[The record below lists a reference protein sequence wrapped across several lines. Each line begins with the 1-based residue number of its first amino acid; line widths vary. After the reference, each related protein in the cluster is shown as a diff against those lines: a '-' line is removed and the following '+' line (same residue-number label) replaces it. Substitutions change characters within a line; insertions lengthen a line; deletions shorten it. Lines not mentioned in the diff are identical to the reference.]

1 MSTPV
6 TIEDI
11 YQLFERSQAENDRRA
26 AEYATES
33 ERRAAEYERRAAEW
47 DRRAAEYAAES
58 ERRAAEYERFKIESA
73 REFDRRLQESRIEF
87 DRSLEDVKKIADQ
100 AMRSVEG
107 LSSRWGRFVENM
119 VEPAIVRLFQER
131 NIEVKETHT
140 RVKAKRGTI
149 KMEIDI
155 LAVDD
160 TVAVAVEVK
169 SRLNQKQINAFIKR
183 LGNFKSAF
191 PAYANYDIYGAVA
204 AIEIDAGAD
213 VYAYKQGL
221 FVIKQS
227 GDTVKIDND
236 SAFQPLTW

>member
-1 MSTPV
+1 MSTPI

-11 YQLFERSQAENDRRA
+11 YQLFERSQAENDRRVAENDHRA
-26 AEYATES
+26 AEND
-33 ERRAAEYERRAAEW
+33 RRAAESKAEY
-47 DRRAAEYAAES
+47 DRRAAEY
-58 ERRAAEYERFKIESA
+58 AAEYERFKIESA
-73 REFDRRLQESRIEF
+73 REFDRRLQESRVEF

-131 NIEVKETHT
+131 NIDVKETHT

-204 AIEIDAGAD
+204 AIEIDGGAD

-236 SAFQPLTW
+236 SAFQPVTW

>member
-11 YQLFERSQAENDRRA
+11 YQLFERSQAEN
-26 AEYATES
+26 
-33 ERRAAEYERRAAEW
+33 

>member
-26 AEYATES
+26 AEN
-33 ERRAAEYERRAAEW
+33 

>member
-26 AEYATES
+26 AES
-33 ERRAAEYERRAAEW
+33 ERRAAEW
-47 DRRAAEYAAES
+47 DRRAAEYAAESERRVAES

>member
-1 MSTPV
+1 MSTSV

-11 YQLFERSQAENDRRA
+11 YQLFERSQAEN
-26 AEYATES
+26 
-33 ERRAAEYERRAAEW
+33 

-73 REFDRRLQESRIEF
+73 REFDRRLQESRIEFDRSLAQSREEF

-236 SAFQPLTW
+236 SAFQPVTW

>member
-26 AEYATES
+26 AES
-33 ERRAAEYERRAAEW
+33 DRRAAEW

-169 SRLNQKQINAFIKR
+169 SRLNQKQINEFIKR
-183 LGNFKSAF
+183 LGNFKFAF
-191 PAYANYDIYGAVA
+191 PAYTNYHIYGAVA

-236 SAFQPLTW
+236 SAFQPVTW

>member
-26 AEYATES
+26 AES
-33 ERRAAEYERRAAEW
+33 ERRAAEW

>member
-1 MSTPV
+1 MSSPI

-26 AEYATES
+26 AES
-33 ERRAAEYERRAAEW
+33 KAEY
-47 DRRAAEYAAES
+47 D
-58 ERRAAEYERFKIESA
+58 RRAAEYERFKIESA
-73 REFDRRLQESRIEF
+73 REFDRRLQESRAEF
-87 DRSLEDVKKIADQ
+87 DRSLAQSREEFDRSFEDVKKIADQ
-100 AMRSVEG
+100 ALRSVEG

-169 SRLNQKQINAFIKR
+169 SRLTQKQINDFIKR
-183 LGNFKSAF
+183 LGNFKFAF
-191 PAYANYDIYGAVA
+191 PAYANYHIYGAVA

-227 GDTVKIDND
+227 GDTVKIEND
-236 SAFQPLTW
+236 SAFQPVTW

>member
-26 AEYATES
+26 AES
-33 ERRAAEYERRAAEW
+33 DRRAAEW

>member
-26 AEYATES
+26 AEN
-33 ERRAAEYERRAAEW
+33 

-58 ERRAAEYERFKIESA
+58 DRRAAEYERFKIESA

-87 DRSLEDVKKIADQ
+87 DRSLAQSREEFDRSFEDVKKIADQ
-100 AMRSVEG
+100 ALRSVEG

-236 SAFQPLTW
+236 SAFQPVTW

>member
-1 MSTPV
+1 MSTSV

-26 AEYATES
+26 AEYA
-33 ERRAAEYERRAAEW
+33 
-47 DRRAAEYAAES
+47 
-58 ERRAAEYERFKIESA
+58 AEYERFKIESA
-73 REFDRRLQESRIEF
+73 REFDRRLQESRVEFERSLAQSRIEF

-131 NIEVKETHT
+131 NIDVKETHT

-236 SAFQPLTW
+236 SAFQPVTW